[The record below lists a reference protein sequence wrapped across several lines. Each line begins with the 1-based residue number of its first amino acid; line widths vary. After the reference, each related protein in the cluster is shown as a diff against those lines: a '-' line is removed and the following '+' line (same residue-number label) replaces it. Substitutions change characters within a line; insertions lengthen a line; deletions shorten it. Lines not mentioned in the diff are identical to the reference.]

1 VTPLLL
7 GLIGLLLAGPVP
19 AVLGRSRWLLP
30 TPRAGVVLWQ
40 SLALAA
46 VLAIIGAGFATTV
59 WMISN
64 GQTGPFMVAA
74 HVVVIGLTSI
84 VVVRLAWASAQVALD
99 TRARRRR
106 HRDLV
111 DVLGDRDGTEPGLRI
126 LAHDTPMAYCLPAL
140 GKNRVVVSAGALSCL
155 AGPELEAV
163 LAHEQAHVRARH
175 DLVLEAFSALH
186 TAFPRGVRSKEPLLQ
201 AQLMVEMLAD
211 DAARSRA
218 GAGPL
223 ARALVALA
231 GQSTPAGALGVA
243 AGSVALRLERLAAPV
258 HERRVRS
265 AAAYMLAVAVLV
277 LPTVFLAVP
286 WMIDAWALLS

>member
-1 VTPLLL
+1 MTPLLL

-19 AVLGRSRWLLP
+19 AALGRSGWLFP

-46 VLAIIGAGFATTV
+46 VLAIVGAGFSTTV
-59 WMISN
+59 WMIRN
-64 GQTGPFMVAA
+64 GPDGPMVVAA

-84 VVVRLAWASAQVALD
+84 VVVRLAWSTARVMLD

-111 DVLGDRDGTEPGLRI
+111 DVLADRDGAEPALRI

-155 AGPELEAV
+155 AEPEVEAV

-186 TAFPRGVRSKEPLLQ
+186 TAFPRGTRSKVPLLQ

-211 DAARSRA
+211 DAARARV
-218 GAGPL
+218 GARPL
-223 ARALVALA
+223 ACALVALA
-231 GQSTPAGALGVA
+231 GQSTPSGALGVA
-243 AGSVALRLERLAAPV
+243 TGSVTVRLERLAAPV
-258 HERRVRS
+258 AERRVRS
-265 AAAYMLAVAVLV
+265 AAAYLLAAAVLV

-286 WMIDAWALLS
+286 WMIDAWTLIT